1 MADSEIV
8 IVGAGPYGL
17 AAAAHLRSFRPTVF
31 GHPMSFWRDHMPA
44 GMLLRSPRQASN
56 ISAPG
61 RRFSL
66 PEFEREQGLERLQP
80 LPLRT
85 FVEYGVW
92 FKERTGANV
101 EDRLVKEVARENGDF
116 RLTLDDGEVRTAR
129 AVVIAA
135 GISPFAWRPPEFAS
149 LPDDLVSHSVDHG
162 DMSRFAGKKVVVIGG
177 GQSAVES
184 AALLHEEGATVELLV
199 RSPQLNWLTRSG
211 LLHKSKPLRRLL
223 YASADVGPAG
233 VSWLVAAPGAF
244 RRLPRR
250 VQDPL
255 AQRSIRAGAS
265 AWLVSRVDGVTIKE
279 GRHTGSACVDDGRIR
294 LTLEDGEVVAGD
306 HLLLGTGYRV
316 DIARYSFLSPSL
328 LEQIA
333 RIGGYPRL
341 RPGFETSV
349 PGLFVVGAPAAWSFG
364 PLFRF
369 VAGTGYAATAL
380 ARSLQSRRRSAPVRR
395 LGQATARPEQ
405 DPG

>member
-1 MADSEIV
+1 MADSEIA

-17 AAAAHLRSFRPTVF
+17 AAAAHLHSFRPTVF
-31 GHPMSFWRDHMPA
+31 GRPMSFWREHMPA

-66 PEFEREQGLERLQP
+66 RDFESEQGLEPLKP

-85 FVEYGVW
+85 FVEYGAW
-92 FKERTGANV
+92 FKERTGADV
-101 EDRLVKEVARENGDF
+101 DERLVKEVARENGGF
-116 RLTLDDGEVRTAR
+116 RLTLDDGEVCTSR

-149 LPDDLVSHSVDHG
+149 LPDDLVSHSVDHS
-162 DMSRFAGKKVVVIGG
+162 DLSRFRGQKVIVVGG

-199 RSPQLNWLTRSG
+199 RAPHLNWLTRSG
-211 LLHKSKPLRRLL
+211 LLHKASSLRRLL
-223 YASADVGPAG
+223 YAPADVGPAG

-250 VQDPL
+250 IQDPL

-279 GRHTGSACVDDGRIR
+279 GRHTGSAGVDGGRIQ
-294 LTLEDGEVVAGD
+294 LTLEDGEVVAAD

-316 DIARYSFLSPSL
+316 DIARYPFLSPSL

-333 RIGGYPRL
+333 RVGGYPRL
-341 RPGFETSV
+341 RRGFETSV

-369 VAGTGYAATAL
+369 VAGTRYAGTAL
-380 ARSLQSRRRSAPVRR
+380 ARSLQSRRRSAPVRA
-395 LGQATARPEQ
+395 LAHATAQPEQ
-405 DPG
+405 DAG